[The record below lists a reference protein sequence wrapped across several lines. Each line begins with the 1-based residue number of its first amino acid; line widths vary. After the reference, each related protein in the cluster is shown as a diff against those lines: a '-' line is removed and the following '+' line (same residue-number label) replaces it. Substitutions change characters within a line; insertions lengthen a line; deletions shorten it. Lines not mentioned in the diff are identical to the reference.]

1 MDDRDFSVPKL
12 IKLFLNAMYISAFT
26 FGGGFVI
33 VTLMKKKFVD
43 ELHWITEEE
52 MIDFTALAQSSPRC
66 DRSECI
72 HIGRVE
78 NREFPGNA
86 GCGTGNNHS
95 ADCNSVCDILV
106 LQCFYI

>member
-43 ELHWITEEE
+43 ELHWITEEDRFYCACPV
-52 MIDFTALAQSSPRC
+52 IARC